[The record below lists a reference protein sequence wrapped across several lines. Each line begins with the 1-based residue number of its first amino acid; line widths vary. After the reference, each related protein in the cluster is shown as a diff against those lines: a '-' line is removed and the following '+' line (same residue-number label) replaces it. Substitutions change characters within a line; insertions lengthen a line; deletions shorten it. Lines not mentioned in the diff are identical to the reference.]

1 METAAFISSVILLII
16 SVILIIRQISI
27 KKDLKNITA
36 QLDDIIKGD
45 TNALVTVSGSS
56 KEIKDFAK
64 SINDKLSEMR
74 KKELA
79 LNIKNTEIGNAITN
93 ISHDIRTPLTSVRG
107 YLDLL
112 KDEDDKE
119 KIGAYLSII
128 DERTEA
134 MKQLTEELFQYS
146 LLMTEDEIK
155 TEKIILNHALE
166 DAFAA
171 GYTLLTSKNIIPE
184 ISITD
189 KLIEIN
195 ADKNLLSRIFGNIIS
210 NAAKYSEG
218 DLFITLRDNG
228 EIEFRNTASG
238 IDEIQAGKL
247 FDRFYTVSNA
257 RVSTGLG
264 LSIAKQFTEAMGG
277 TISSSLKGNQLSITL
292 KF

>member
-27 KKDLKNITA
+27 KKDLQNITA

-119 KIGAYLSII
+119 KIGAYLTII

-166 DAFAA
+166 DAIAA

-189 KLIEIN
+189 KIIEIN

-218 DLFITLRDNG
+218 DLFITLKDNG
-228 EIEFRNTASG
+228 ELEFRNTASG

-277 TISSSLKGNQLSITL
+277 TISSSLKGNQLSIIL